1 MVKHR
6 IGIEKMR
13 AAKQRR
19 LDRGAAKMQRKHKRH
34 SGILNRVCDI
44 YAEFGRHN
52 YEAEYDGRVSC
63 LDCYRLP
70 TRWYE

>member
-19 LDRGAAKMQRKHKRH
+19 LDRGATKHKRKQDRH
-34 SGILNRVCDI
+34 RNCSIR
-44 YAEFGRHN
+44 AEFGKHN
-52 YEAEYDGRVSC
+52 HVKDYDG
-63 LDCYRLP
+63 
-70 TRWYE
+70 

>member
-19 LDRGAAKMQRKHKRH
+19 LDRGAIKQKRKQDRH
-34 SGILNRVCDI
+34 RDCSIRS
-44 YAEFGRHN
+44 EFGKHN
-52 YEAEYDGRVSC
+52 HVKDYDGSYYCLECLRV
-63 LDCYRLP
+63 P
-70 TRWYE
+70 TRWF